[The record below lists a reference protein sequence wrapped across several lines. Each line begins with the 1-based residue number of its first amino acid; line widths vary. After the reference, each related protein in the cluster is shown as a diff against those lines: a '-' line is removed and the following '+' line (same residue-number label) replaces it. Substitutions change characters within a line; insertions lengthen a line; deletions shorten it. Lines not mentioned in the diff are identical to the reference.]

1 MPCGAYCGQDRVS
14 PLFMIHF
21 STGTLESGHMLGIMF
36 YLGFDLCFDVCETIR
51 GGKYLCSDKIQ
62 TRFASDKTNF
72 NNMFLLFDVQLY

>member
-1 MPCGAYCGQDRVS
+1 
-14 PLFMIHF
+14 
-21 STGTLESGHMLGIMF
+21 MLGIMF
-36 YLGFDLCFDVCETIR
+36 YLGFDLCFDLCFDVCETIR